1 MAALKDRVEGHR
13 RDFEERARKVAG
25 AKDLEDLR
33 NLFLSRKKGL
43 VTGLFEEMKGLPPE
57 EKREAGKLVNE
68 FKAFVLD
75 GLQTLGNALS
85 KSVVGAGGIPG
96 EEAFGKVSVRAR
108 SKVIGRP
115 TGVRHDEAEDLTL
128 PGRRRYVGAPHPI
141 VLFQQEIESIFR
153 GMGFT
158 VAEGPE
164 VETDYYNFEA
174 LNFPP
179 HHPAR
184 DQWDTLF
191 IKGDLLLRTHTSPVQ
206 IRVMERAKPPIRII
220 CPGRVF
226 RHETP
231 DPTHLPMFYQV
242 EGLVVDEGV
251 TFAHLKG
258 TLEHFIRALFG
269 ERIKVRFRPS
279 FFPFTEPS
287 AEVDI
292 ECIVCGGRGA
302 DCRVCG
308 GTGWKEIL
316 GSGMVHPQVLKNVN
330 IDPERYSGWAFGLGI
345 ERTAMFSYGISEMRH
360 FYENDLRFIRQFQ
373 LK

>member
-1 MAALKDRVEGHR
+1 MADLKDRVEGLR
-13 RDFEERARKVAG
+13 KAFEDAAQKARDAKALEE
-25 AKDLEDLR
+25 LR
-33 NLFLSRKKGL
+33 TAFLSRKRGH
-43 VTGLFEEMKGLPPE
+43 VTLLFEELKSAPAE
-57 EKREAGKLVNE
+57 VKREAGRLINE
-68 FKAFVLD
+68 LKQSVTVRLD
-75 GLQTLGNALS
+75 AIEAQFS
-85 KSVVGAGGIPG
+85 PVQPSVV
-96 EEAFGKVSVRAR
+96 VR
-108 SKVIGRP
+108 P
-115 TGVRHDEAEDLTL
+115 DLTL
-128 PGRRRYVGAPHPI
+128 PGRKRYVGTPHPLT
-141 VLFQQEIESIFR
+141 LFQREIEGIFL

-158 VAEGPE
+158 IEEGPE
-164 VETDYYNFEA
+164 IETDYYNFEA

-184 DQWDTLF
+184 DKWDTLF

-206 IRVMERAKPPIRII
+206 VRVMERTKPPIRII

-231 DPTHLPMFYQV
+231 DPTHLPMFLQV

-258 TLEHFIRALFG
+258 TLEYFIRALFG
-269 ERIKVRFRPS
+269 EKVKVRFRPS

-292 ECIVCGGRGA
+292 ECIVCGGKDPA
-302 DCRVCG
+302 CRVCA

-345 ERTAMFSYGISEMRH
+345 DRTAMLALGIPEMRY
-360 FYENDLRFIRQFQ
+360 FYENDLRFLRQFGT
-373 LK
+373 K

>member
-1 MAALKDRVEGHR
+1 MAALQDRIEGLR

-33 NLFLSRKKGL
+33 NLFFSRKKGL
-43 VTGLFEEMKGLPPE
+43 VTGLFEEMKSLTPG
-57 EKREAGKLVNE
+57 EKREAGKFLNE
-68 FKAFVLD
+68 LKADLQARLD
-75 GLQTLGNALS
+75 ELEKGLPKKEIRVGGSVEAHSEGKGKATLLS
-85 KSVVGAGGIPG
+85 P
-96 EEAFGKVSVRAR
+96 
-108 SKVIGRP
+108 
-115 TGVRHDEAEDLTL
+115 DDLTL
-128 PGRRRYVGAPHPI
+128 PGLRRYVGAPHPLT
-141 VLFQQEIESIFR
+141 LFGQEIERIFL

-158 VAEGPE
+158 VEEGPDI
-164 VETDYYNFEA
+164 ETDHYNFEA

-184 DQWDTLF
+184 DSWDTLY
-191 IKGDLLLRTHTSPVQ
+191 ITDDLMLRTHTSPVQ
-206 IRVMERAKPPIRII
+206 IRVMEKRKPPIRII

-258 TLEHFIRALFG
+258 TLEYFIRALFG
-269 ERIKVRFRPS
+269 ERVKIRFRPS

-292 ECIVCGGRGA
+292 ECIVCGGKEPA
-302 DCRVCG
+302 CRVCG

-345 ERTAMFSYGISEMRH
+345 ERTAMFALGITEMRH
-360 FYENDLRFIRQFQ
+360 FYENDLRFTRQFRLQ
-373 LK
+373 